1 MADVVDGGVV
11 GGGVVGIVLA
21 AGAGRRFGRPKAL
34 VSFRG
39 VRLVDRAVALLRDG
53 GCSPILVVA
62 GAAPLTVA
70 GATVVDN
77 PGWDEGMGSSV
88 RAALAVAEGGAAV
101 LVPVDTPYLGPDAVR
116 RLISA
121 YRDGATVAVATYGG
135 KRGHPVLIAAEHWP
149 AVRETAVGDVGAR
162 AFLAAHRELITP
174 VPCDDTGRPDDVDT
188 PDALV

>member
-1 MADVVDGGVV
+1 M
-11 GGGVVGIVLA
+11 VGIVLA

-34 VSFRG
+34 VEYDGS
-39 VRLVDRAVALLRDG
+39 RLVDRAVSLLRDG
-53 GCSPILVVA
+53 GCDPVLVVS

-88 RAALAVAEGGAAV
+88 RVGLGAASGGAAV
-101 LVPVDTPYLGPDAVR
+101 LVPVDTPYLGADAVR
-116 RLISA
+116 RLITA
-121 YRDGATVAVATYGG
+121 FRAGATVAAATYGG
-135 KRGHPVLIAAEHWP
+135 TRGHPVLIAAEHWP

-162 AFLAAHRELITP
+162 AFLAANKSLITL

-188 PDALV
+188 PDALR